1 MHVNL
6 EVIFLEE
13 TGLAKRSSVTSVLGV
28 TTYSL
33 SVLTINPM
41 SRTCNQLSKI
51 KDRSDKFST
60 KDGGIKFPR
69 PFTELKDR
77 G

>member
-1 MHVNL
+1 MRVNL

-13 TGLAKRSSVTSVLGV
+13 TGLAKRSFVISVLGV
-28 TTYSL
+28 TTYLL

-41 SRTCNQLSKI
+41 SRPCNQLSKI

>member
-1 MHVNL
+1 MRVNL

-13 TGLAKRSSVTSVLGV
+13 TGLAKRSFVTLVLGV

-41 SRTCNQLSKI
+41 STPCNQLSKI

-60 KDGGIKFPR
+60 KDGGIRFPR
-69 PFTELKDR
+69 LLTELKVR